1 MKKVLDYLILTAGT
15 AMIAVSVYFFRI
27 PNNFVTGGVS
37 GIGTILGGVAG
48 LSAANWVSILNV
60 LLLLVGFVF
69 LGRSTGVRTVYCS
82 LLYSGLTTLLDR
94 LVPLSAPLTDQPLME
109 LVYAM
114 LLAGIGSAMIFHR
127 HGSSGGTD
135 IVALILRKYT
145 RLDVGKALLC
155 VDSVVAASSFFFFG
169 VKAGLFSLLGLFSKA
184 FLVDSVIESFN
195 SCKYFLIIT
204 TKAEEISEYIMRQL
218 HHGATV
224 TEATG
229 AYTKENKT
237 VLHTVCRRAEAVRL
251 QRKVRKI
258 DPGAFMI
265 VTTSSE
271 IIGRGFRGD

>member
-155 VDSVVAASSFFFFG
+155 VDSAVAASSFFFFG

-184 FLVDSVIESFN
+184 FLVTLRSP
-195 SCKYFLIIT
+195 
-204 TKAEEISEYIMRQL
+204 R
-218 HHGATV
+218 
-224 TEATG
+224 
-229 AYTKENKT
+229 
-237 VLHTVCRRAEAVRL
+237 
-251 QRKVRKI
+251 
-258 DPGAFMI
+258 
-265 VTTSSE
+265 
-271 IIGRGFRGD
+271 